1 MRTTYYWECF
11 KISVQN
17 FFYSRLESG
26 IMTICRVF
34 LRASVIFRLESN
46 QYGVFHPSLPKINDR
61 NFKHLSYKKQARK
74 ILEFVKECV
83 SSSLLSSSEEYFPA
97 ALFKESTILGNK
109 TWYSKRKTVSVFGSG
124 NRKNKSAKN
133 DLSDVADLNH
143 SFWDI
148 KFRIIFTFVPVIIP
162 DLRV

>member
-11 KISVQN
+11 KISVQD

-26 IMTICRVF
+26 IVE
-34 LRASVIFRLESN
+34 RASVIFRLESN

-109 TWYSKRKTVSVFGSG
+109 TWYLKRKTVFGSG

-133 DLSDVADLNH
+133 DLSDVADLNY